1 MRGSPLSSQADS
13 PAASG
18 DASFTGVPD
27 AFGRLWT
34 PHRLAYIQG
43 AGRPTGSGADE
54 GCPFC
59 VVPTLSD
66 EDGLIVAR
74 GSLVYAV
81 LNLYPY
87 NSGHV
92 LVVPYRHLADYGD
105 LTAEET
111 AEFSHFTKRAMGA
124 LRAASSPH
132 GFNVGMN
139 LGTVAGAGIAAHLHQ
154 HVVPRWGGD
163 TNFMPVVGRT
173 RVLPQLLADTRKILA
188 DAWPAPSAPLRK
200 RPRNLALGCGI
211 PRPLADRPAPRYAG
225 RESVATFAA
234 RWEGSGSC
242 RR

>member
-1 MRGSPLSSQADS
+1 MMRGTPLSSD
-13 PAASG
+13 
-18 DASFTGVPD
+18 DAPYAGVPD

-43 AGRPTGSGADE
+43 EGRPKGPGAEE

-92 LVVPYRHLADYGD
+92 LIVPYRHLADYVD
-105 LTAEET
+105 LTVEET
-111 AEFSHFTKRAMGA
+111 AEFSAFTKRAMGA
-124 LRAASSPH
+124 LRAASGPH

-173 RVLPQLLADTRKILA
+173 RVLPQLLADTRKLLA
-188 DAWPAPSAPLRK
+188 EAWPA
-200 RPRNLALGCGI
+200 
-211 PRPLADRPAPRYAG
+211 AD
-225 RESVATFAA
+225 
-234 RWEGSGSC
+234 
-242 RR
+242 